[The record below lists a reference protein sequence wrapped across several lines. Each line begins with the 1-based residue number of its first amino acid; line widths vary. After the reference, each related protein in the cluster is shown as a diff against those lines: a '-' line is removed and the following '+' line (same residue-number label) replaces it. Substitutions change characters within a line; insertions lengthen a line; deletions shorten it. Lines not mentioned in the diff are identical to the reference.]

1 LRVMF
6 PIRILTVK
14 RNIRKSVAY
23 TFKCKDRKGGFY
35 KGIKQETKRE
45 SGGILHND
53 SISGGIIIPFA
64 IS

>member
-1 LRVMF
+1 M
-6 PIRILTVK
+6 
-14 RNIRKSVAY
+14 
-23 TFKCKDRKGGFY
+23 
-35 KGIKQETKRE
+35 KRE